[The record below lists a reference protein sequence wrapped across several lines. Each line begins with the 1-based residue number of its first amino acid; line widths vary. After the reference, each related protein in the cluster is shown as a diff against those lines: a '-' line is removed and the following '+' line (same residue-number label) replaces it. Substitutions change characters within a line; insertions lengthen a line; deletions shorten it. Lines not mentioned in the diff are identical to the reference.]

1 MSDPTPDPAP
11 AVPLDERMEQLATG
25 LTNLAEQYR
34 HHGSIDDAAL
44 SLALE
49 SINDLIRCGEFDV
62 NHRDAVNAALR
73 MQMAQE
79 KVARAGAIY
88 AGIMAG
94 T

>member
-1 MSDPTPDPAP
+1 MSDEI
-11 AVPLDERMEQLATG
+11 VSLDLRMEQLATG

-62 NHRDAVNAALR
+62 NHRDAINAALR
-73 MQMAQE
+73 CNMAWNKGQE
-79 KVARAGAIY
+79 AEVFYRNQGA
-88 AGIMAG
+88 
-94 T
+94 